1 MRRHKISD
9 VAKDVGVTP
18 GTLRQW
24 EQYGVLTPVR
34 EPSGHRTYT
43 TEQLNKAR
51 DIARLRSLGGLS
63 LSEIKFRLNAAERD
77 NTSSILL
84 TERELLTAGEQIRR
98 MRLKRGLS
106 IQNLAEKLKV
116 SASTISTFERT
127 SKGVGVKLM
136 RALAD
141 YFGVTV
147 TQLTTSAQPRR
158 TGPVRK
164 HEGQRIETLGKGI
177 HVRALATG
185 ERMMDAKE
193 WKLEPGAQ
201 SNGSYSHE
209 GEEFV
214 YVISGHIELNVEG
227 LGVVRLGPR
236 DSLYFEST
244 RKHSWINPGEVVCT
258 VVWVNTPASF

>member
-24 EQYGVLTPVR
+24 EQYGVLAPVR

-43 TEQLNKAR
+43 TDQLNKAR
-51 DIARLRSLGGLS
+51 EIARLRNVGGLS
-63 LSEIKFRLNAAERD
+63 LSEIKFKLKASEREGG
-77 NTSSILL
+77 SSILL
-84 TERELLTAGEQIRR
+84 EERELLTAGEQIRR

-106 IQNLAEKLKV
+106 IQKLAGKLKV

-127 SKGVGVKLM
+127 SKGVGVRLL

-141 YFGVTV
+141 FFGVTV

-158 TGPVRK
+158 PGPVRK
-164 HEGQRIETLGKGI
+164 HEGQRIETLGAGI

-201 SNGSYSHE
+201 SNGSYSHA

-214 YVISGHIELNVEG
+214 YVISGFIELNVEG

-244 RKHSWINPGEVVCT
+244 RKHSWVNPSDTVCT
-258 VVWVNTPASF
+258 VVWVNTPATF

>member
-1 MRRHKISD
+1 MIRHKISD

-34 EPSGHRTYT
+34 APSGHRTYT
-43 TEQLNKAR
+43 ADQVNKAR
-51 DIARLRSLGGLS
+51 EIARLRSTGGLS
-63 LSEIKFRLNAAERD
+63 LSEIKSMLEVAERGD
-77 NTSSILL
+77 APSVS
-84 TERELLTAGEQIRR
+84 LTAGQQIRR

-106 IQNLAEKLKV
+106 IQKLADELKV

-127 SKGVGVKLM
+127 SKGVGVKLL

-147 TQLTTSAQPRR
+147 TQLTARAQPNK
-158 TGPVRK
+158 TSPVRR
-164 HEGQRIETLGKGI
+164 HEGQRIDTLGRGI
-177 HVRALATG
+177 NVRALATG
-185 ERMMDAKE
+185 ERLMDAKE
-193 WKLEPGAQ
+193 WTLASGAQ
-201 SNGSYSHE
+201 SDGSYSHE

-214 YVISGHIELNVEG
+214 YVISGCIELNVEG

-244 RKHSWINPGEVVCT
+244 RKHSWINPGDEPCT

>member
-24 EQYGVLTPVR
+24 EQYGVLTPIR

-43 TEQLNKAR
+43 AEHLDQAR
-51 DIARLRSLGGLS
+51 EIARLRSLGGLS
-63 LSEIKFRLNAAERD
+63 LSEIKFRLNAERPG
-77 NTSSILL
+77 SSRSISLA
-84 TERELLTAGEQIRR
+84 ERELLTVGEQIRR
-98 MRLKRGLS
+98 MRLKRKLS
-106 IQNLAEKLKV
+106 IQKLADKLRV

-127 SKGVGVKLM
+127 SKGAGVKLL
-136 RALAD
+136 RAFAD
-141 YFGVTV
+141 FFGVTI
-147 TQLTTSAQPRR
+147 TQLTTSAQPKGM
-158 TGPVRK
+158 GPVRK
-164 HEGQRIETLGKGI
+164 HEGQRIETLGNGI

-185 ERMMDAKE
+185 ERLMDAKE

-201 SNGSYSHE
+201 SDGSYSHT

-214 YVISGHIELNVEG
+214 YVISGSIQLNVEG
-227 LGVVRLGPR
+227 LGVVKLGPR

-244 RKHSWINPGEVVCT
+244 RNHSWINPGDVPCT